1 MRRPLLLL
9 FALAWGMTVPAQ
21 GGDSTKAE
29 AFFRPPAKDRSE
41 GLPAEGIWPRGQRLL
56 WAGYSGVAT
65 RDLKEGFSVAGPH
78 YGGGNETQL
87 AACEKL
93 GLPVIA
99 HVGPLPGTIPG
110 GWDAVAKMPLEEVRT
125 RTEARVREWAGNRS
139 IVMWAVQPEELR
151 PWRKDE
157 MAYLKVVTEAIR
169 SADPQGRPVFLY
181 NPNHRDAGS
190 LAAIVPHV
198 DVVAKG
204 CYANSAGHKDN
215 RAWIRW
221 SVEQMEAAA
230 QRGRPGA
237 WTLVMPELC
246 RDPEPGERHL
256 IRTWVRHDCYLGLMS
271 GAKGMLTW
279 SLFPRKEVKATWK
292 TWHEAYA
299 ECGREVNGERGLG
312 RVFLFGERRDDL
324 RVTTRERR
332 EPYPL
337 GTSARTALESGT
349 SLPTEGTKGVLHPW
363 TKTELQL
370 GERRWVFL
378 ANSMPEPTRFEL
390 GGIPNGATLA
400 DGFTGKPL
408 PGLADDAPL
417 VADLAPWEIRAWV
430 LSAK

>member
-1 MRRPLLLL
+1 MPLLLL
-9 FALAWGMTVPAQ
+9 LLGLTCQLTASPSPDPA
-21 GGDSTKAE
+21 D
-29 AFFRPPAKDRSE
+29 FFRPPATDGAD
-41 GLPAEGIWPRGQRLL
+41 GLPAEGIWPKGQRML
-56 WAGYSGVAT
+56 WAGYSGVAE
-65 RDLKEGFSVAGPH
+65 RDLKTGFSVAGPH
-78 YGGGNETQL
+78 YGGGNEVQIE
-87 AACEKL
+87 ACEKL

-99 HVGPLPGTIPG
+99 HIGPFPGNVSG
-110 GWDAVAKMPLEEVRT
+110 SWDAVSKIPLGEAKSRV
-125 RTEARVREWAGNRS
+125 TERVKALAGNRT
-139 IVMWAVQPEELR
+139 IVMWAVGPEELR

-157 MAYLKVVTEAIR
+157 MAYLKAVTEAVR
-169 SADPQGRPVFLY
+169 EADPAKRPIFLY
-181 NPNHRDAGS
+181 NPNHRDAAS
-190 LAAIVPHV
+190 LAAIAPQV

-204 CYANSAGHKDN
+204 CYANLAGHKDN

-230 QRGRPGA
+230 AKGRPGA

-246 RDPEPGERHL
+246 KDPEPADRPL

-299 ECGREVNGERGLG
+299 ECGREINGAPGLG
-312 RVFLFGERRDDL
+312 RVFLFGERRDGL

-337 GTSARTALESGT
+337 GTSARNALESTT

-378 ANSMPEPTRFEL
+378 ANSVPEATRFEVRGL
-390 GGIPNGATLA
+390 PGGATLA
-400 DGFTGKPL
+400 DAFTGAPVVA
-408 PGLADDAPL
+408 PGKDEPL
-417 VADLAPWEIRAWV
+417 VAELGPWEIRAWV
-430 LSAK
+430 VSRPR

>member
-1 MRRPLLLL
+1 MRLLII
-9 FALAWGMTVPAQ
+9 AILAWGCWAQ
-21 GGDSTKAE
+21 ASASGEASTSAK
-29 AFFRPPAKDRSE
+29 AFFRPPSVDRI
-41 GLPAEGIWPRGQRLL
+41 GDLPAEGVWPRGQRLL
-56 WAGYSGVAT
+56 WAGYSGVAE
-65 RDLKEGFSVAGPH
+65 RDLREGFSVAGPH
-78 YGGGNETQL
+78 YGGGNEAQL
-87 AACEKL
+87 AACERL

-110 GWDAVAKMPLEEVRT
+110 GWDAVAKLPLEEVRARTAERT
-125 RTEARVREWAGNRS
+125 RALASNRG

-169 SADPQGRPVFLY
+169 SADPEGRPIFLY
-181 NPNHRDAGS
+181 NPNHRDADS

-230 QRGRPGA
+230 AKGRPGA

-246 RDPEPGERHL
+246 KDPDPADRPL

-337 GTSARTALESGT
+337 GVSARTALEAGT

-370 GERRWVFL
+370 GARRWVFL
-378 ANSMPEPTRFEL
+378 ANSVPEPTRFEL
-390 GGIPNGATLA
+390 RGIPGGAVLA
-400 DGFTGKPL
+400 DAFTGKPL
-408 PGLADDAPL
+408 ERPADGAPL

-430 LSAK
+430 LSK